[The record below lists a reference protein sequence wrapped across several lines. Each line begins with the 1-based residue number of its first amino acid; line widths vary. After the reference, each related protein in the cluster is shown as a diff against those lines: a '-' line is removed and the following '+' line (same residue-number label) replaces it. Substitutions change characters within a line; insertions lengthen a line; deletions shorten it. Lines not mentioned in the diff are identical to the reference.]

1 MESLLF
7 FFLENMAL
15 IIALM
20 YLALKVKESFFSTM
34 NEAHRLFWFAAL
46 FISFLTFSV
55 MYNPFHFEG
64 MRIDLREVPLYFI
77 SFLGGWR
84 LGIVSIIVPSLFRI
98 YLAGPTVV
106 EGILQSILLPV
117 LIGSLFHL
125 KRDFHP
131 FFALINLK
139 RMMTGFVVFEI
150 LKSFFLLMSTPIS
163 VPIALAMSFFGAIAV
178 IAIGLMLNDAN
189 QNLILRKEL
198 EFHSNHDGMTNLP
211 NLRFFKNK
219 VQDLVTKKVPIY
231 ISMID
236 VDHFKNYNDINGHP
250 KGDVVLRTIGQ
261 LLKESVSKDDYVAR
275 YGGEEFIICYADALD
290 PADAEKLAEQFRQTV
305 EDYPFENEATQPN
318 GQLTV
323 SMGMSFSTD
332 VKTLEQV
339 IEEADNALYQSKE
352 QGRNR
357 ITVYDAD

>member
-20 YLALKVKESFFSTM
+20 YLALKLKETFLSEM
-34 NEAHRLFWFAAL
+34 NEAHRLFWFAVF

-55 MYNPFHFEG
+55 MYNPFNYEG

-77 SFLGGWR
+77 SFLGGWK
-84 LGIVSIIVPSLFRI
+84 LGIVSVIVPSLFRI

-106 EGILQSILLPV
+106 EGMMQSILLPV
-117 LIGSLFHL
+117 LIGSLFHT
-125 KRDFHP
+125 KKNFSP
-131 FFALINLK
+131 FFVLINLK
-139 RMMTGFVVFEI
+139 RMMLGFTVFEI
-150 LKSFFLLMSTPIS
+150 IKTISMLVTTPIS
-163 VPIALAMSFFGAIAV
+163 LPVSITMFFFAV
-178 IAIGLMLNDAN
+178 IAVFTMGLMLNEAN
-189 QNLILRKEL
+189 QNLLLRKEL
-198 EFHSNHDGMTNLP
+198 EFYSNHDGMTNLP

-219 VQDLVTKKVPIY
+219 VQDLISKKVPISV
-231 ISMID
+231 SMID
-236 VDHFKNYNDINGHP
+236 VDHFKNYNDTYGHP

-261 LLKESVSKDDYVAR
+261 LLKESIGKEDFVAR
-275 YGGEEFIICYADALD
+275 YGGEEFIICYTGALK
-290 PADAEKLAEQFRQTV
+290 PEDAETVAERFRKTI
-305 EDYPFENEATQPN
+305 EEYPFENEATQPD

-332 VKTLEQV
+332 AKTLEQV
-339 IEEADNALYQSKE
+339 IEEADNALYQSKK

-357 ITVYDAD
+357 ITVYDAK